1 VLESSSSAYR
11 KQHRLDDAEKA
22 IRRSLEFAQE
32 SGSIVA
38 QAQALHSLG
47 TLHLERRET
56 QLGEPNLEEARSL
69 FAEVGDAW
77 MLGRTLNSL
86 AWAAE
91 QRGDDAAAERQL
103 REAIRLLKPLEDRGA
118 LCESQRALAEV
129 LIRRGRVDE
138 AERLALEAVETVSE
152 HDLSSVATT
161 KMSLGL
167 VRAAQG
173 LDEEAQAL
181 LESALAEA
189 TGRFRGIEVWILS
202 RLEEFL
208 RSRGREEEADLYAL
222 RLAELA
228 PVSALGRAF
237 ASRMERIA

>member
-1 VLESSSSAYR
+1 MLPPDSRFGALEVRARLAWWVGDWETQERMAIEALDIAQRLERKDMEARALEELSSTYR

-103 REAIRLLKPLEDRGA
+103 REAIRLL
-118 LCESQRALAEV
+118 S
-129 LIRRGRVDE
+129 
-138 AERLALEAVETVSE
+138 
-152 HDLSSVATT
+152 
-161 KMSLGL
+161 
-167 VRAAQG
+167 
-173 LDEEAQAL
+173 
-181 LESALAEA
+181 
-189 TGRFRGIEVWILS
+189 
-202 RLEEFL
+202 
-208 RSRGREEEADLYAL
+208 RSRTAVRCA
-222 RLAELA
+222 
-228 PVSALGRAF
+228 RA
-237 ASRMERIA
+237 SVRSPRC

>member
-1 VLESSSSAYR
+1 MTEIDTYASGLLEMSKRFFERGKAASANGG
-11 KQHRLDDAEKA
+11 KEPCLTA
-22 IRRSLEFAQE
+22 
-32 SGSIVA
+32 
-38 QAQALHSLG
+38 ALL
-47 TLHLERRET
+47 
-56 QLGEPNLEEARSL
+56 
-69 FAEVGDAW
+69 
-77 MLGRTLNSL
+77 M
-86 AWAAE
+86 
-91 QRGDDAAAERQL
+91 
-103 REAIRLLKPLEDRGA
+103 DRGA

-173 LDEEAQAL
+173 RDEEAQAL
-181 LESALAEA
+181 LEDALAEA
-189 TGRFRGIEVWILS
+189 TGRFRGIEVWVLS

-208 RSRGREEEADLYAL
+208 RSRGREEEADGYAL
-222 RLAELA
+222 RLAALA

-237 ASRMERIA
+237 ADRMERIA